1 VEEVRRRRDDAGVR
15 GRGVDGSLMLEK
27 GGAYLDDGGEMS
39 GTTRSRRNVKY
50 YCTKKAEIW
59 KSERQM
65 QDVKTLQI
73 QRLPLEAEKLR

>member
-1 VEEVRRRRDDAGVR
+1 
-15 GRGVDGSLMLEK
+15 MLEK
-27 GGAYLDDGGEMS
+27 GGAYLDDGGEKS
-39 GTTRSRRNVKY
+39 GTTCSRRKVKY